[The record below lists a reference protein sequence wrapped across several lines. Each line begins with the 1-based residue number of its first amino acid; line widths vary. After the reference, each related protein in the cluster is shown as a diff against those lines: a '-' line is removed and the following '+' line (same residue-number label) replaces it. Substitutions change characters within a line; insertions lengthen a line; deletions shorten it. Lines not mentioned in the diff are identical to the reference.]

1 MSVFFATVTRDKY
14 DSTDKDGIYFLC
26 LSIIVIGFLVVGGLY
41 AYYTP
46 PWQAPDEPAHYNY
59 VAQVATGGCCPVIT
73 AGDWDAEALETLKA
87 EQFPDSADLTTI
99 EYEDHQ
105 PPLYYLIASLVYRI
119 FGGSLFALRMLSVVF
134 GAGVVLAA
142 YFIVARLIPRHKALA
157 LAAAAFVA
165 FLPQH
170 IAILASVNNDSLAE
184 LILGILM
191 VVTVTYLGNPVYV
204 SSEGSFK
211 PRDESSR
218 PHGAALGGLVGAAFL
233 TKITVYLP
241 AVVIAGLAILLYWR
255 RERQRENGMWL
266 VAHAGWAVIM
276 ALGLGSI
283 WWVRNGIVYGWPD
296 LLAQFAHDSVVV
308 GQLRT
313 ATLIA
318 DLGFGP
324 YLKQFLSTTYHSY
337 WGQFGWMGV
346 PMPPRAYLLI
356 GLFSLWN
363 AAGLVLLIVLNR
375 DRLHLEPPQLRG
387 LLVLAGVALI
397 TFLDYIGYNLHF
409 VQFQG
414 RYLYP
419 ALIPYGLLVAYGSWG
434 WALAVGHW
442 LKIERRAHLLD
453 WLTLV
458 AVAWMPL
465 FAVFA
470 LFRYIVPN
478 L

>member
-1 MSVFFATVTRDKY
+1 MSVFFASMTRDKY
-14 DSTDKDGIYFLC
+14 DSTEKDAVYFIL
-26 LSIIVIGFLVVGGLY
+26 LGVIVIGFLVIGGLY
-41 AYYTP
+41 AYFTP
-46 PWQAPDEPAHYNY
+46 PWQTPDEPAHYNY

-73 AGDWDAEALETLKA
+73 AGDWDADVLETLKA
-87 EQFPDSADLTTI
+87 EQFPDNADLTAI

-105 PPLYYLIASLVYRI
+105 PPLYYLIASLIYR
-119 FGGSLFALRMLSVVF
+119 FSNGSLFALRMLSVTF
-134 GAGVVLAA
+134 GMGVVLAA

-157 LAAAAFVA
+157 LATAAFVA

-170 IAILASVNNDSLAE
+170 VAILASVNNDSLAE
-184 LILGILM
+184 LVLGILM

-204 SSEGSFK
+204 GPDGAIR

-218 PHGAALGGLVGAAFL
+218 PHGAALGGLVGVAFL
-233 TKITVYLP
+233 TKITIYLP
-241 AVVIAGLAILLYWR
+241 AVVIASLAILLCWW
-255 RERQRENGMWL
+255 RERQRQNGMWL
-266 VAHAGWAVIM
+266 VAHAGWAALL
-276 ALGLGSI
+276 ALGFGAI

-296 LLAQFAHDSVVV
+296 LLAQFAHDAVVV

-324 YLKQFLSTTYHSY
+324 YLKQFLSITYHSY

-363 AAGLVLLIVLNR
+363 LAGIVLLIVLNR
-375 DRLHLEPPQLRG
+375 DKLRFEPVQRG
-387 LLVLAGVALI
+387 GLWVLGGVAVITLI
-397 TFLDYIGYNLHF
+397 DYVGYNLNF
-409 VQFQG
+409 AQFQG

-419 ALIPYGLLVAYGSWG
+419 ALLVALGSWG
-434 WALAVGHW
+434 WALLIGRW
-442 LKIERRAHLLD
+442 LKVEERAHLLD
-453 WLTLV
+453 WVTLI

-478 L
+478 LG